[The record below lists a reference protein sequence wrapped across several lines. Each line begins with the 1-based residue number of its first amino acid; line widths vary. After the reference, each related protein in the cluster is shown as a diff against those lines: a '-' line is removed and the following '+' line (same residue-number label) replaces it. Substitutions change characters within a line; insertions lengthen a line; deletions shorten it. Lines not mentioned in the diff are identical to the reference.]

1 LLFRAPFEE
10 IFLFSNNHLV
20 IFSHA
25 RTLGMEVQAEILQTR
40 VKKIIFFA
48 KSKKIVTA
56 LLEAEA
62 LKDLTW
68 IVVTEGEMNW
78 IDAKQS

>member
-1 LLFRAPFEE
+1 
-10 IFLFSNNHLV
+10 
-20 IFSHA
+20 
-25 RTLGMEVQAEILQTR
+25 MEVQAEILQTR

-78 IDAKQS
+78 IDAKQSQNYFFLLFITDQNLRQTCEQKTLFYKIK